1 MIELSVALTDNVN
14 TRQVIEGRIRA
25 DGICLIPSV
34 MTASEMFYRQ
44 LKFAEFDVS
53 EMSLSSLFIA
63 TARGNTEWMAIPVY
77 TMRRFF
83 HTWTLVRRDRGIE
96 APGDLRGKRVGV
108 PEYQQTA
115 AIWARG
121 ILHHEFGLRADEI
134 EWFMERTPETSH
146 GGATGFVP
154 PAGIRIS
161 FIPAS
166 TNIGEMLVKG
176 ELDATLL
183 YLRQTNI
190 VDRSSINLELVP
202 EVRPLFGDREAESRR
217 FYAKTRL
224 FPINHAMVVRRS
236 ILQRH
241 PWIALNLVK
250 AFAAARADA
259 VRTAAD
265 VLHGYLVTGH
275 IDPTLPATLR
285 TDPMAYGIKA
295 SRREL
300 ETIADWVFEQGLCPR
315 RVSLDEVFA
324 PSTLDT

>member
-1 MIELSVALTDNVN
+1 MIELSIALTANIN
-14 TRQVIEGRIRA
+14 TRPVVEGRIRA
-25 DGICLIPSV
+25 EGIRLIPSV
-34 MTASEMFYRQ
+34 MSASEMFYRQ

-53 EMSLSSLFIA
+53 EMSLSSLLIA
-63 TARGNTEWMAIPVY
+63 FARGDTRWTAIPIY

-83 HTWTLVRRDRGIE
+83 HTWTLVRGDRGIE
-96 APGDLRGKRVGV
+96 APRDLRGKRVGV

-121 ILHHEFGLRADEI
+121 ILLHEFGVRPDEI
-134 EWFMERTPETSH
+134 EWFMERTAETSH

-154 PAGIRIS
+154 PNGIRIS

-190 VDRSSINLELVP
+190 VDRSSIDLETVP
-202 EVRPLFGDREAESRR
+202 EVRPLFADVEAESRR
-217 FYAKTRL
+217 FYAKTGL

-236 ILQRH
+236 IAEQH
-241 PWIALNLVK
+241 PWIAANLVK

-259 VRTAAD
+259 VRTATD
-265 VLHGYLVTGH
+265 VLNSYVLTGRV
-275 IDPTLPATLR
+275 DPAIPAAFR
-285 TDPMAYGIKA
+285 NDPMTYGIKE

-300 ETIADWVFEQGLCPR
+300 ETVADWVFEQGLCPR
-315 RVSLDEVFA
+315 RVSLEEIFA
-324 PSTLDT
+324 PSMFDI